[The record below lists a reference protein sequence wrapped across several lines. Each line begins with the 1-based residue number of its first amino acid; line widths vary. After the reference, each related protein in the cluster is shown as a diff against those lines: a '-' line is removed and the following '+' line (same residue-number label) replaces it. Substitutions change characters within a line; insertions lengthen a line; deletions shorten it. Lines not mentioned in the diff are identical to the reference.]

1 MNHRATDESAEAMKR
16 QQATISRFFARKP
29 SPARP
34 TPLPTSPSPV
44 PSPSQPP
51 GAVRVTTP
59 PSLLRPPRA
68 SAATFAAVDR
78 GDRRG
83 GGGGGSGAL
92 REIGLAEA
100 ETENGGAA
108 GAPGEDREWQRT
120 GSRGEQESGGGK
132 DWGAEGK
139 AEGTGD
145 EVEAEVEGGGM
156 VFKRKREGGR
166 RAARRLVED
175 GGLDGGTDEVD
186 GADGEEK
193 GIGARMG
200 EDEWGEGER
209 ESKRGRG
216 ENTGADEVGTG
227 AGRGTWED
235 ENSERREKLA
245 KGEAAKALVAAPA
258 APAASAAA
266 TSIRASFLQKLDFHP
281 SAPHLTPAATTK
293 DGSDFIP
300 GISLPLPGTKLT
312 PLEEQVVALKRRH
325 PDVLL
330 LVEVGYK
337 YRFFGADADVAARV
351 LGIYCHVDR
360 AFLTASI
367 PTFRLHVHVRRLVE
381 AGFKVGVVRQSETA
395 AIKAHGSNKGGP
407 FGRHLSALYTRATL
421 EAGEDLGGGGGEGG
435 EGGEGGVGEG
445 AGGGGGGGGMG
456 GRLSSYLV
464 CIAEEGVGEKGKGK
478 KEGGKGGA
486 GGSSAAAAS
495 SPGLSPPATDLDSSQ
510 GWEAGSGA
518 GSGAGSE
525 GDVRIGLVAVETST
539 GDVAQGCFI
548 DGVLRGELE
557 THLAH
562 FAPTEVVLTGT
573 ITPATHK
580 LLSYLSCRDPAPR
593 ITMAGSDGITGAA
606 VGGGGPGKTGKS
618 GGGGGGGGGG
628 SSRGSGS
635 SMCGVR
641 AALAEFFAERPNGAA
656 CTEDAD
662 KGHEEGNGERKK
674 EREEQQEPERQQDE
688 QQEVDPA
695 VEAVLSMPLV
705 LLRALAAA
713 VDYLREFNLHHV
725 LALGGGFRPLCTGH
739 QMTLSSNALEQ
750 LEILHN
756 SADGTTRGSLLWLL
770 NHALT
775 AAGGRLMRHW
785 VTHPLT
791 RLPHITLRQQAV
803 SELLSSSPSLSSPL
817 TGSLGRVVGVSR
829 TFPGSRRG
837 GGAVGAAS
845 RGAGEGEGGVGEVV
859 GGVLGLLARMGD
871 VERGVTRILHKTV
884 TPNEFVRVLSALA
897 SAAQQLRP
905 LLPDPPHSTPAT
917 AAATDTDPDS
927 SSDTPRVQ
935 SVLLQRLLR
944 AAASPAVVQHAR
956 RMLSAVDAD
965 AAARGDKVNLIV
977 CSAPAHQSQQ
987 QQEHMQHGNNYRIR
1001 DALDEEEAA
1010 EASLQFPELWACR
1023 EAVREAEGHLNS
1035 LLPAIRSQ
1043 LRLPPLSF
1051 FSVSGATHLI
1061 EVPSALR
1068 VPSDWLKHSAVK
1080 AGKAGGVTR
1089 YHPPAV
1095 LAGLDRLALAK
1106 EAAAA
1111 AAGRAWQEL
1120 LEGFRTEGGGHVEL
1134 RQAVKALA
1142 ELDCLCALAAVS
1154 ASKGYVRPEFFP
1166 EGGPQNVLITNG
1178 RHPVL
1183 DVTMGSKFVPNDTML
1198 MSDGERCHVIT
1209 GPNMGGKSCY
1219 IRQVALICIMAQI
1232 GCYVPAD
1239 SARLHVLD
1247 AVLTRMGAANDSLA
1261 RRTSTFLEELGEAS
1275 GILHRATGR
1284 SLVIVDEL
1292 GRGTSTH
1299 DGVAIAYATLHY
1311 LLSKVCCLTLF
1322 VTHYPEIAQLEK
1334 ELPGAMGSFHMS
1346 FLASTPPAP
1355 PISPTSPIS
1364 ARGTSQVLNPVAS
1377 GSDEQAETK
1386 PDQQVTFLY
1395 KLVRGVASRSFGLNV
1410 ARLAQVPEGVVQRAA
1425 AMAAKLEHDV
1435 LERMKSRSGAA
1446 ISGRVYGDTPSQRVS
1461 PPDERI
1467 NEPKLRE
1474 AAFPETGADHHESSL
1489 QEEEELLNTV
1499 KQCLSLV
1506 QDVQARD
1513 TAQEDSSMRLYLDQ
1527 IRQLQESIRMI
1538 KHIRNDMY

>member
-1 MNHRATDESAEAMKR
+1 MKR

-29 SPARP
+29 TSAQ
-34 TPLPTSPSPV
+34 PLPTSRAPSP
-44 PSPSQPP
+44 SHSQPP

-59 PSLLRPPRA
+59 PSLLRPPRSS
-68 SAATFAAVDR
+68 SAAATSADGR

-83 GGGGGSGAL
+83 GDGGGGGGDGSGGSGGL
-92 REIGLAEA
+92 REIGSAEA
-100 ETENGGAA
+100 ETENGVAGGAA
-108 GAPGEDREWQRT
+108 GEGGGWRRT
-120 GSRGEQESGGGK
+120 GSVGERESGGVK
-132 DWGAEGK
+132 DWGPEGK
-139 AEGTGD
+139 AEGKGD
-145 EVEAEVEGGGM
+145 EVGAEGEGGGV
-156 VFKRKREGGR
+156 VFKRKRAGGR
-166 RAARRLVED
+166 RAARRLVADGRGDEGD
-175 GGLDGGTDEVD
+175 GG
-186 GADGEEK
+186 EEE
-193 GIGARMG
+193 GMGPRMG
-200 EDEWGEGER
+200 EDEWGEGE
-209 ESKRGRG
+209 GR
-216 ENTGADEVGTG
+216 
-227 AGRGTWED
+227 
-235 ENSERREKLA
+235 S
-245 KGEAAKALVAAPA
+245 
-258 APAASAAA
+258 
-266 TSIRASFLQKLDFHP
+266 
-281 SAPHLTPAATTK
+281 
-293 DGSDFIP
+293 
-300 GISLPLPGTKLT
+300 TKLT

-337 YRFFGADADVAARV
+337 FRFFGADADVAARV

-395 AIKAHGSNKGGP
+395 AIKAHGSNKAGP

-421 EAGEDLGGGGGEGG
+421 EAGEDLGGEGG

-445 AGGGGGGGGMG
+445 AGIGGGGGGMG

-464 CIAEEGVGEKGKGK
+464 CIAEESVG
-478 KEGGKGGA
+478 EGGKGKREGGKGDA
-486 GGSSAAAAS
+486 GGSTAAAAAS
-495 SPGLSPPATDLDSSQ
+495 SPGFSPSATDLDSSQ
-510 GWEAGSGA
+510 GGETGSAAGMGAGSGA
-518 GSGAGSE
+518 GSRAGSE

-539 GDVAQGCFI
+539 GDVAQGCFT

-562 FAPTEVVLTGT
+562 FAPTEIVLTGP

-580 LLSYLSCRDPAPR
+580 LLSYLACRDPTPR
-593 ITMAGSDGITGAA
+593 VTTPGGDGITAAA
-606 VGGGGPGKTGKS
+606 VVGGGPGKA
-618 GGGGGGGGGG
+618 GGGGGRS

-641 AALAEFFAERPNGAA
+641 AALAEFFATMPNGAA
-656 CTEDAD
+656 CTEDAG
-662 KGHEEGNGERKK
+662 KGHEDGNGERKK
-674 EREEQQEPERQQDE
+674 ERERQQDE
-688 QQEVDPA
+688 QQQEVDPA
-695 VEAVLSMPLV
+695 VEAVLSMPPV

-725 LALGGGFRPLCTGH
+725 LALGGGFRPLCTDH

-750 LEILHN
+750 LEIMHN
-756 SADGTTRGSLLWLL
+756 SADGSTRGSLFWLL
-770 NHALT
+770 NHTLT
-775 AAGGRLMRHW
+775 AMGGRLMRHW

-791 RLPHITLRQQAV
+791 HLPHITLRQEAV
-803 SELLSSSPSLSSPL
+803 AELLSSSPSLSSPL
-817 TGSLGRVVGVSR
+817 TGVSR
-829 TFPGSRRG
+829 TFPGSGRG

-845 RGAGEGEGGVGEVV
+845 RGAGGEGEGGVGEVV
-859 GGVLGLLARMGD
+859 RGVLGSLARIGD

-897 SAAQQLRP
+897 SAAQQLRS
-905 LLPDPPHSTPAT
+905 LLPDPPYTTTATTTAST
-917 AAATDTDPDS
+917 AADTDTDPDS
-927 SSDTPRVQ
+927 SNDTPKVK
-935 SVLLQRLLR
+935 SALLQRLLR
-944 AAASPAVVQHAR
+944 AAASPAVVRHAR
-956 RMLSAVDAD
+956 RMLSAVNAD

-977 CSAPAHQSQQ
+977 CAAPSHHSQQ
-987 QQEHMQHGNNYRIR
+987 QQERKQYDSSHHVRGV
-1001 DALDEEEAA
+1001 LDDKGEEAA
-1010 EASLQFPELWACR
+1010 EPSLQFPELWACR
-1023 EAVREAEGHLNS
+1023 EAVREAEGQLNS

-1043 LRLPPLSF
+1043 LRLPSLSF

-1120 LEGFRTEGGGHVEL
+1120 LEGFRAEGGGHVEL

-1166 EGGPQNVLITNG
+1166 EDGPQNVLIANG

-1183 DVTMGSKFVPNDTML
+1183 DVTMGSEFVPNDTML

-1239 SARLHVLD
+1239 SARFHVLD
-1247 AVLTRMGAANDSLA
+1247 AVLTRMGAANDSLV

-1299 DGVAIAYATLHY
+1299 DGLAIAYATLHY
-1311 LLSKVCCLTLF
+1311 LLSKVRCLTLF

-1346 FLASTPPAP
+1346 FLASTPPVSPPSAAP
-1355 PISPTSPIS
+1355 PISASGQKQLS
-1364 ARGTSQVLNPVAS
+1364 DPVAS
-1377 GSDEQAETK
+1377 GSDEQGEAK
-1386 PDQQVTFLY
+1386 PDQQVTFLC
-1395 KLVRGVASRSFGLNV
+1395 LRASCSEQL
-1410 ARLAQVPEGVVQRAA
+1410 PW
-1425 AMAAKLEHDV
+1425 
-1435 LERMKSRSGAA
+1435 
-1446 ISGRVYGDTPSQRVS
+1446 
-1461 PPDERI
+1461 
-1467 NEPKLRE
+1467 
-1474 AAFPETGADHHESSL
+1474 L
-1489 QEEEELLNTV
+1489 Q
-1499 KQCLSLV
+1499 S
-1506 QDVQARD
+1506 
-1513 TAQEDSSMRLYLDQ
+1513 
-1527 IRQLQESIRMI
+1527 
-1538 KHIRNDMY
+1538 

>member
-1 MNHRATDESAEAMKR
+1 MKR

-29 SPARP
+29 SPAQP
-34 TPLPTSPSPV
+34 TPLPTSPSHT

-51 GAVRVTTP
+51 VAVRVTTP
-59 PSLLRPPRA
+59 SSLLRPPRA
-68 SAATFAAVDR
+68 SPAAGGGGF
-78 GDRRG
+78 GSSRG
-83 GGGGGSGAL
+83 GGGVNSGL
-92 REIGLAEA
+92 VKEIGSAEA

-108 GAPGEDREWQRT
+108 GPRGEDRGWRRT
-120 GSRGEQESGGGK
+120 GSGEEPGGSGGGK
-132 DWGAEGK
+132 EGVAEGK
-139 AEGTGD
+139 AEGKGD
-145 EVEAEVEGGGM
+145 ELEAEGEGGGV
-156 VFKRKREGGR
+156 VFKRKRAGGR
-166 RAARRLVED
+166 RAARRLVAD
-175 GGLDGGTDEVD
+175 GGADEGDGGEEEEM
-186 GADGEEK
+186 GAP
-193 GIGARMG
+193 MG

-209 ESKRGRG
+209 RRKRGRG
-216 ENTGADEVGTG
+216 EIEGEDEVGAG
-227 AGRGTWED
+227 AGGGTWED
-235 ENSERREKLA
+235 VTEKGRTELAEGERGKT
-245 KGEAAKALVAAPA
+245 LVAAPA
-258 APAASAAA
+258 AHAAAAAAAPTATSAAPLSA
-266 TSIRASFLQKLDFHP
+266 IRASFLKRLDSHPSERVVSHP
-281 SAPHLTPAATTK
+281 SAPHPAPTTTTK
-293 DGSDFIP
+293 EGSDFIP

-312 PLEEQVVALKRRH
+312 PLEEQVVALKRLH

-337 YRFFGADADVAARV
+337 FRFFGADADVAARV

-395 AIKAHGSNKGGP
+395 AIKAHGSNKAGP

-421 EAGEDLGGGGGEGG
+421 EAGEDLGGEGG

-445 AGGGGGGGGMG
+445 AGNGGGGGGMG

-464 CIAEEGVGEKGKGK
+464 CIAEESVG
-478 KEGGKGGA
+478 EGGKGKREGGKGDA
-486 GGSSAAAAS
+486 GGSTAAAAS
-495 SPGLSPPATDLDSSQ
+495 SPGFSPSTTDLDSSQ
-510 GWEAGSGA
+510 GWETGSAAGMGAGSGA
-518 GSGAGSE
+518 GSRAGSE

-539 GDVAQGCFI
+539 GDVAQGCFT

-562 FAPTEVVLTGT
+562 FAPTEIVLTGT

-580 LLSYLSCRDPAPR
+580 LLSYLACRDPAPR
-593 ITMAGSDGITGAA
+593 VTTAGGDGITAAA
-606 VGGGGPGKTGKS
+606 VVGGGPGKA
-618 GGGGGGGGGG
+618 GGGGGRS

-641 AALAEFFAERPNGAA
+641 AALAEFFATMPNGAA
-656 CTEDAD
+656 CTEDAG
-662 KGHEEGNGERKK
+662 KGHEDGNGERKK
-674 EREEQQEPERQQDE
+674 EREEQQERERQQDE
-688 QQEVDPA
+688 QLQEVDPA
-695 VEAVLSMPLV
+695 VEAVLSMPPV

-750 LEILHN
+750 LEIMHN
-756 SADGTTRGSLLWLL
+756 SADGSTRGSLLWLL
-770 NHALT
+770 NHTLT

-791 RLPHITLRQQAV
+791 HLPHITLRQEAV
-803 SELLSSSPSLSSPL
+803 AELLSSSPSLSSPL
-817 TGSLGRVVGVSR
+817 TGVSR
-829 TFPGSRRG
+829 TFPGSGRG

-845 RGAGEGEGGVGEVV
+845 RGAGGEGEGGVGEVV
-859 GGVLGLLARMGD
+859 RGVLGSLARVGD
-871 VERGVTRILHKTV
+871 VERGVTRILHKTA

-897 SAAQQLRP
+897 SAAQQLRS
-905 LLPDPPHSTPAT
+905 LLPDPPYTTTASTTAST
-917 AAATDTDPDS
+917 AADTDPDS
-927 SSDTPRVQ
+927 SNDTPKVK
-935 SVLLQRLLR
+935 SALLQRLLR
-944 AAASPAVVQHAR
+944 AAASPAVVRHAR
-956 RMLSAVDAD
+956 RMLSAVNAD

-977 CSAPAHQSQQ
+977 CAAPSHHSQQ
-987 QQEHMQHGNNYRIR
+987 QQERKQYDSNHHVRGV
-1001 DALDEEEAA
+1001 LDDKGEEAV
-1010 EASLQFPELWACR
+1010 EPSLQFPELWTCR
-1023 EAVREAEGHLNS
+1023 EAVCEAEGQLNS

-1043 LRLPPLSF
+1043 LRLPSLSF

-1134 RQAVKALA
+1134 RQAVKAFA

-1166 EGGPQNVLITNG
+1166 EDGPQNVLIANG

-1183 DVTMGSKFVPNDTML
+1183 DVTMGSEFVPNDTML

-1247 AVLTRMGAANDSLA
+1247 SVLTRMGAANDSLV

-1299 DGVAIAYATLHY
+1299 DGVAIAYATLH
-1311 LLSKVCCLTLF
+1311 
-1322 VTHYPEIAQLEK
+1322 
-1334 ELPGAMGSFHMS
+1334 
-1346 FLASTPPAP
+1346 
-1355 PISPTSPIS
+1355 
-1364 ARGTSQVLNPVAS
+1364 
-1377 GSDEQAETK
+1377 
-1386 PDQQVTFLY
+1386 
-1395 KLVRGVASRSFGLNV
+1395 
-1410 ARLAQVPEGVVQRAA
+1410 
-1425 AMAAKLEHDV
+1425 
-1435 LERMKSRSGAA
+1435 
-1446 ISGRVYGDTPSQRVS
+1446 VS
-1461 PPDERI
+1461 PSHPSR
-1467 NEPKLRE
+1467 
-1474 AAFPETGADHHESSL
+1474 
-1489 QEEEELLNTV
+1489 V
-1499 KQCLSLV
+1499 
-1506 QDVQARD
+1506 
-1513 TAQEDSSMRLYLDQ
+1513 
-1527 IRQLQESIRMI
+1527 
-1538 KHIRNDMY
+1538 